1 MFTPSRKV
9 VRLTLSI
16 GLFALVAFAFG
27 ASEVAAQERRALL
40 SEDLKQQ
47 IAAGDARSTSVIPHG
62 WSRKRSLEYS
72 SRAHPQRSWQANVR
86 SLIATSE
93 RTNAH

>member
-1 MFTPSRKV
+1 MSTPSRKV

-16 GLFALVAFAFG
+16 GLFALVAFAF
-27 ASEVAAQERRALL
+27 ASEVAAQERRARL
-40 SEDLKQQ
+40 SEDLKQKL
-47 IAAGDARSTSVIPHG
+47 AAGDARSTSVIPHG